1 VDAHVV
7 GAAVVVTAV
16 ATVRVGVATIA
27 LDRASFA
34 WRGRPAVRNVSGRF
48 EPGSMTAIIGP
59 NGAGKSTLIKGV
71 MGVLRP
77 ASGAVRVTGAPR
89 DELAW
94 LPQAGDLDRSFPVT
108 VLDMVAMGAWR
119 RTGAWRRVSADEV
132 DRTYEALAAV
142 GMAEHANR
150 IIGTL
155 SGGQMQRALFAR
167 LLLQD
172 AHVLLL
178 DEPFTAI
185 DSHTTEDLMRV
196 LEHWHEQG
204 RSVIAV
210 LHDMDL
216 VRDHFPQTLLLAGEV
231 VAWGP
236 TADVL
241 TRENLMRARQL
252 HDETMQ

>member
-1 VDAHVV
+1 MVV
-7 GAAVVVTAV
+7 SGALTQAV
-16 ATVRVGVATIA
+16 ASIS
-27 LDRASFA
+27 LDQASFA
-34 WRGRPAVRNVSGRF
+34 WRGRPAVRNVSGCF

-71 MGVLRP
+71 MGVLSP
-77 ASGAVRVTGAPR
+77 ASGTVRVTGAAR

-119 RTGAWRRVSADEV
+119 RSGAWRRISRDEE
-132 DRTYEALAAV
+132 DRTYQALAAV
-142 GMAEHANR
+142 GMAEHAQR

-185 DSHTTEDLMRV
+185 DSHTTEDLMR
-196 LEHWHEQG
+196 LLCDWHAQG

-210 LHDMDL
+210 LHDLDL
-216 VRDHFPQTLLLAGEV
+216 VREHFPQTLLMAGEV
-231 VAWGP
+231 VAWGA

-241 TRENLMRARQL
+241 TRDNLMRARRL
-252 HDETMQ
+252 HDEAVQ

>member
-1 VDAHVV
+1 MVV
-7 GAAVVVTAV
+7 SGALTHAV
-16 ATVRVGVATIA
+16 ASIA

-34 WRGRPAVRNVSGRF
+34 WRGRSAVRNVSGCF

-71 MGVLRP
+71 MGVLSP
-77 ASGAVRVTGAPR
+77 ASGAVRVTGAAR

-119 RTGAWRRVSADEV
+119 RSGAWRRISREEEE
-132 DRTYEALAAV
+132 RTYQALAAV
-142 GMAEHANR
+142 GMAEHAHR

-185 DSHTTEDLMRV
+185 DSHTTEDLMR
-196 LEHWHEQG
+196 LLCNWHAQG

-210 LHDMDL
+210 LHDLDL
-216 VRDHFPQTLLLAGEV
+216 VREHFPQTLLLAGEV
-231 VAWGP
+231 VAWGA

-241 TRENLMRARQL
+241 TRDNLMRARRL
-252 HDETMQ
+252 HDEAVQ